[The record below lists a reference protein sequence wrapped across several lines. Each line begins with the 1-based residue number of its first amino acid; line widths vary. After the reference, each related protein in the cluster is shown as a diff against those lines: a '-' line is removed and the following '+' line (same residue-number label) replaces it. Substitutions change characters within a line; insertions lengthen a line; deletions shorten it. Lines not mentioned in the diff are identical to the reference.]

1 MNEQRERRKLAKQAI
16 VAYAGGT
23 GMVVF
28 AAAISIA
35 HGKGLK
41 PLLIL
46 LPLFLFVF
54 GGITYQLIKEMR
66 APKRANP
73 RDPE

>member
-1 MNEQRERRKLAKQAI
+1 MKKLIKRAI
-16 VAYAGGT
+16 TAYAVGI

-28 AAAISIA
+28 AAAISLS
-35 HGKGLK
+35 HGAGLK

-54 GGITYQLIKEMR
+54 GGITYQLIKELR
-66 APKRANP
+66 ALNREKP